1 MSLIYTA
8 VYLLNKDLYELRV
21 MPKKLYCFPE
31 KRMEG
36 IFVDVLEYILTLF
49 SLDKMQ
55 NISIRNLRAGH
66 SENYSSETG
75 LGPPVK
81 YFNWP
86 FQGGTS
92 LVDHLCYFCIV
103 FVMLPHLLIAALW
116 SPAGKG
122 LTSWLSFVVLN
133 CVVLTFPFGILG
145 QVWYL
150 IVSIPDLCPLSYFHT
165 VRIVLHISTV
175 LVQ

>member
-1 MSLIYTA
+1 
-8 VYLLNKDLYELRV
+8 
-21 MPKKLYCFPE
+21 
-31 KRMEG
+31 MEG
-36 IFVDVLEYILTLF
+36 IFVYILEYMLTLF
-49 SLDKMQ
+49 SLNKMQ
-55 NISIRNLRAGH
+55 SISIRNLRVGH
-66 SENYSSETG
+66 SESYSSETG

-92 LVDHLCYFCIV
+92 LVDRLCYFYIV
-103 FVMLPHLLIAALW
+103 FVMLSRLLIAALW

-133 CVVLTFPFGILG
+133 CAVLTFPFGILG

-150 IVSIPDLCPLSYFHT
+150 IESIPDFCPLLTLILYA
-165 VRIVLHISTV
+165 
-175 LVQ
+175 